1 MPLNWSL
8 TSLVAPHLQGS
19 LDNINLFSII
29 TILSFFLL
37 APFALLKD
45 GFLVTPT
52 ALRSLGIVNTDL
64 VMKQALIAGVCFHAY
79 QQVNSLQSKTLNR
92 EKTWWGLEETI
103 DMFLLKGWGGRGGH
117 PPAASKGR
125 ES

>member
-1 MPLNWSL
+1 VVQHP
-8 TSLVAPHLQGS
+8 QGS

-79 QQVNSLQSKTLNR
+79 QQVSCPQLKPSAVGSLDPNKDLWKR
-92 EKTWWGLEETI
+92 EKQHT
-103 DMFLLKGWGGRGGH
+103 F
-117 PPAASKGR
+117 
-125 ES
+125 